1 MADGLR
7 TVRVVTAD
15 ESLLASARAAAK
27 ALQGWDFAHVESL
40 AALLARAPV
49 AGDVLLLDGRMRDV
63 NVYEACRRL
72 AGQTRCRT
80 YVVVDSGN
88 TLSEPIA
95 RFCGATGALARPLT
109 AAVLRAALER
119 SQPAPVE
126 RPDERRSQGRATEL
140 PEALLKDLAGD
151 TDSKLV
157 AAVTDP
163 ETKLFNYAY
172 LSFKLDE
179 EFKRAQRFEQ
189 PLSCV
194 MLGFEGQASESVL
207 RQLAGIFL
215 VASRDTDV
223 LGRFDENSFLFLLPN
238 TGQDGA
244 EVMARRVEELAA
256 KQGLRDLVGDPLALA
271 VGIACAPHTDV
282 RRKEDLFARC
292 RQAFFAARQEGGG
305 VVTSA

>member
-27 ALQGWDFAHVESL
+27 ALEGFDFASVESL
-40 AALLARAPV
+40 EGLLAKPPV

-80 YVVVDSGN
+80 FVVVDAGN
-88 TLSEPIA
+88 ALSEPIA
-95 RFCGATGALARPLT
+95 RFCGATGALQRPLT
-109 AAVLRAALER
+109 AAALREALER
-119 SQPAPVE
+119 GAPGAMPHE
-126 RPDERRSQGRATEL
+126 ERRAKGKQPEL
-140 PEALLKDLAGD
+140 PEALLADLSGGS
-151 TDSKLV
+151 DSKIV

-163 ETKLFNYAY
+163 ETKLFNYAF
-172 LSFKLDE
+172 LTFKLDE
-179 EFKRAQRFEQ
+179 EFKRAQRFDH

-194 MLGFEGQASESVL
+194 MLGFEGQASEAVL
-207 RQLAGIFL
+207 RDLAGIFL

-244 EVMARRVEELAA
+244 EVMARRVEEQASR
-256 KQGLRDLVGDPLALA
+256 QGLRDLVGDRLSLA
-271 VGIACAPHTDV
+271 VGIATAPHVDV

>member
-40 AALLARAPV
+40 EALLTRAPV

-80 YVVVDSGN
+80 YVVVDAGN
-88 TLSEPIA
+88 SLSEAIA
-95 RFCGATGALARPLT
+95 RFCGATGVLARPLT
-109 AAVLRAALER
+109 AAALRGTLER
-119 SQPAPVE
+119 SAPANE
-126 RPDERRSQGRATEL
+126 RPDERRAQGRAPEL

-157 AAVTDP
+157 SAVTDP
-163 ETKLFNYAY
+163 ETKLFNYAF
-172 LSFKLDE
+172 LNFKLDE

-194 MLGFEGQASESVL
+194 MLGFEGQAAENVL

-223 LGRFDENSFLFLLPN
+223 LGRFDENSFLFLLPH

-244 EVMARRVEELAA
+244 EIMARRVEEQAS

-271 VGIACAPHTDV
+271 VGIAYAPHSEV

>member
-27 ALQGWDFAHVESL
+27 ALQGWDFAQVESL
-40 AALLARAPV
+40 DALLARAPV

-80 YVVVDSGN
+80 FVVVDSGN

-95 RFCGATGALARPLT
+95 RFCGATGVLTRPLT
-109 AAVLRAALER
+109 AAGLRTVLER
-119 SQPAPVE
+119 NAPTME
-126 RPDERRSQGRATEL
+126 RPEARRTQGRADEL
-140 PEALLKDLAGD
+140 PETLLTDLAGD
-151 TDSKLV
+151 TDSKLIS
-157 AAVTDP
+157 AVTDP
-163 ETKLFNYAY
+163 ETKLFNFAF
-172 LSFKLDE
+172 LNFKLDE
-179 EFKRAQRFEQ
+179 EFKRAQRFGM

-194 MLGFEGQASESVL
+194 MLGFEGQASEAVL

-223 LGRFDENSFLFLLPN
+223 LGRFDENAFLFLLPN

-244 EVMARRVEELAA
+244 EVMARRVEEQAA
-256 KQGLRDLVGDPLALA
+256 QQGLRDLVGDPLALA
-271 VGIACAPHTDV
+271 VGIACAPHDEV

-292 RQAFFAARQEGGG
+292 RKAFFAARQEGGG
-305 VVTSA
+305 VITCA

>member
-15 ESLLASARAAAK
+15 ESLLASARAAAR
-27 ALQGWDFAHVESL
+27 ALAGWDFAQVESL
-40 AALLARAPV
+40 EALLARPPV

-80 YVVVDSGN
+80 FVVVDAGN
-88 TLSEPIA
+88 TLCEPIA
-95 RFCGATGALARPLT
+95 RFCGATGVLARPLT
-109 AAVLRAALER
+109 AAGLRAVLER
-119 SQPAPVE
+119 DAPVLE
-126 RPDERRSQGRATEL
+126 RPESRRAQGRADEL
-140 PEALLKDLAGD
+140 PESLLKDLAGD
-151 TDSKLV
+151 TDGRLI

-163 ETKLFNYAY
+163 ETKLFNFAF
-172 LSFKLDE
+172 LNFKLDE
-179 EFKRAQRFEQ
+179 EFKRAQRFAE

-194 MLGFEGQASESVL
+194 MLGFEGQASETVL

-244 EVMARRVEELAA
+244 EVMARRVEDQASQ
-256 KQGLRDLVGDPLALA
+256 QGLRDLVGDPLTLA
-271 VGIACAPHTDV
+271 VGIACAPHAEV

>member
-15 ESLLASARAAAK
+15 ESLLASVRAAAK
-27 ALQGWDFAHVESL
+27 ALEGWDFASVESL
-40 AALLARAPV
+40 QALLARAPV
-49 AGDVLLLDGRMRDV
+49 AGDVLLLDGRLRDV

-80 YVVVDSGN
+80 FVVVDAGN
-88 TLSEPIA
+88 ALSEPIA
-95 RFCGATGALARPLT
+95 RFCGATGTLERPLT

-119 SQPAPVE
+119 GAPSAE
-126 RPDERRSQGRATEL
+126 RPDERRSQGRKPEL
-140 PEALLKDLAGD
+140 PEALLADLSGGS
-151 TDSKLV
+151 DSKLV

-163 ETKLFNYAY
+163 ETKLFNYAF
-172 LSFKLDE
+172 LTFKLDE
-179 EFKRAQRFEQ
+179 EFKRAQRFDH

-207 RQLAGIFL
+207 RELAGIFL

-244 EVMARRVEELAA
+244 EIMARRVEEQASR
-256 KQGLRDLVGDPLALA
+256 QGLRDLVGDPLTLA
-271 VGIACAPHTDV
+271 VGIAYAPHSEV

-292 RQAFFAARQEGGG
+292 RQAFFSARQEGGG